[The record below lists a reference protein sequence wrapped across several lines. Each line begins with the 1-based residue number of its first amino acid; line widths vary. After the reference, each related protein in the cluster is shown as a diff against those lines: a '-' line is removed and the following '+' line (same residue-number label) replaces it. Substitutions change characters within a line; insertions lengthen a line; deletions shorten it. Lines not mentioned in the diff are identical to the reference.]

1 MWKAFNSVTSTL
13 LHTGVSA
20 RVNKHLSAVRSAPTL
35 APLQQRDTTRSR
47 STAEQEGEQESRAN
61 QRLSEGL
68 SQEFARDREG
78 CVICCDRDASGCSN
92 SISTLACRVERDH
105 SLLRD
110 GYLQLLL
117 S

>member
-1 MWKAFNSVTSTL
+1 MWKAVNSVTSTL

-20 RVNKHLSAVRSAPTL
+20 RVNKDLSAVRSAPTL

-68 SQEFARDREG
+68 SQDREG
-78 CVICCDRDASGCSN
+78 CCVICCDRDASGCSN
-92 SISTLACRVERDH
+92 IISTLACREERDR

-110 GYLQLLL
+110 GYLQLLF